1 MNCSNLVNSANAES
15 AEILKSFQFINFHEN
30 A

>member
-1 MNCSNLVNSANAES
+1 MNLSYLGSAFNAEF